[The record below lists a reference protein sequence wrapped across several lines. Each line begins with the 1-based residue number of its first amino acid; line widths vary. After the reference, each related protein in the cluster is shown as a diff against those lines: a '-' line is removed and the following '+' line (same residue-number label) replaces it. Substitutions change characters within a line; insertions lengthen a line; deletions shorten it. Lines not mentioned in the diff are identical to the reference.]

1 MTERTYVLENEKVNP
16 FFSVWFSTRKTVR
29 YVLDNKTLG
38 YSLALAAISGIASSV
53 NGGNEL
59 SKNFDVAL
67 WVVILGIVLLGP
79 LLGLLTWV
87 ISTSIFTVFGK
98 WLGGSGT
105 FKDMGK
111 AVGVVMIPGIWMT
124 PFWVLSFIFTANN
137 MFLVNGTTDFTGG
150 ALLWLFVSSFVMFV
164 FSIWMV
170 VIQSQ
175 AIGEVHQ
182 FSSWKGF
189 ATLII
194 PSVVIGIV
202 IAVIIIMIILYFF
215 SFT

>member
-1 MTERTYVLENEKVNP
+1 MKEPTDVHGNQKVNP

-29 YVLDNKTLG
+29 YVLDNKTMG
-38 YSLALAAISGIASSV
+38 YSLALAAISGIASAV

-59 SKNFDVAL
+59 SKNFDVPFWFL
-67 WVVILGIVLLGP
+67 ILGIVILGP
-79 LLGLLTWV
+79 LLGLLTWL

-98 WLGGSGT
+98 WLGGGGM

-111 AVGVVMIPGIWMT
+111 AVGIVMIPGIWMT
-124 PFWVLSFIFTANN
+124 PFWILSFIFTANN
-137 MFLVNGTTDFTGG
+137 MFLINETSEFTAG
-150 ALLWLFVSSFVMFV
+150 ALIWLFLSSFVMFV
-164 FSIWMV
+164 FSIWVIM
-170 VIQSQ
+170 IQSQ

-194 PSVVIGIV
+194 PSVIIGIIIAVIGILFL
-202 IAVIIIMIILYFF
+202 LYFF